1 MVRARLDAKT
11 AVERLSHTWV
21 VQRIQ
26 RVLDDH
32 PALTMEGWDE
42 LSGPSRY
49 TPTKFAKLRRE
60 LVGEQGFAQ
69 IIAILV
75 SLAFGE
81 IPRCASANWVVHQAK
96 EISGARVSLG
106 AAIAA
111 AAVLGYEPLRDTVG
125 PGCGFGRR
133 AVT

>member
-26 RVLDDH
+26 CVLDDH
-32 PALTMEGWDE
+32 PTLTMEGWDE

-81 IPRCASANWVVHQAK
+81 IPRWALPSPPLPSLATSLSATPLAP
-96 EISGARVSLG
+96 
-106 AAIAA
+106 AA
-111 AAVLGYEPLRDTVG
+111 ASGGAQSRDLW
-125 PGCGFGRR
+125 R
-133 AVT
+133 